1 MRTIERSV
9 QFKEDY
15 QRERHG
21 PHGKEIDADL
31 AVVFGYLMADKPMPT
46 RYPIKLPQEQMPEY
60 RDCYIYADLVLIFA
74 KTKDGVLRVL
84 RLVRQ
89 GL

>member
-15 QRERHG
+15 RREKGG

-31 AVVFGYLMADKPMPT
+31 AVVFGFLVTDKLMPT
-46 RYPIKLPQEQMPEY
+46 RYPIRASQESMPEY
-60 RDCYIYADLVLIFA
+60 RDCYIYPDLVLTFG